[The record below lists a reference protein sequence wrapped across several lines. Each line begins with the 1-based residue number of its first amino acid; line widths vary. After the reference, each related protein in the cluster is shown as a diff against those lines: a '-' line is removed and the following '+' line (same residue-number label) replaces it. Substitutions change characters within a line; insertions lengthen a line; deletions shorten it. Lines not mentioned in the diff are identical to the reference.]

1 MKNPFNFKKD
11 IKQLKETGK
20 KMEERFPLLASITK
34 SVLVIIKWIIILF
47 FICCIIAVI
56 FVAIN
61 NYQENK
67 RIKEKKEDCR
77 ISCSIPMGFSYAEL
91 TQEELDCYKDCLGSP
106 SLKLPDLKF
115 PNSLIK

>member
-47 FICCIIAVI
+47 FICCV
-56 FVAIN
+56 N
-61 NYQENK
+61 
-67 RIKEKKEDCR
+67 
-77 ISCSIPMGFSYAEL
+77 SI
-91 TQEELDCYKDCLGSP
+91 
-106 SLKLPDLKF
+106 
-115 PNSLIK
+115 